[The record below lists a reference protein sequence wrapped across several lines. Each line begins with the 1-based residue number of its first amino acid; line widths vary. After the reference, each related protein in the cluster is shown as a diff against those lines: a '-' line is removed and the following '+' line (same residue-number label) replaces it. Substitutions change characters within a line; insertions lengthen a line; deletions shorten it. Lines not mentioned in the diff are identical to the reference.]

1 MGSGPGPAGDQ
12 PVLWN
17 PFANMAGLAG
27 HAVTIASGDGATVFD
42 AAGRPYL
49 DALASLWYCNV
60 GHGRGELAD
69 AAAAQMRR
77 LAGYQIFESYSNPPA
92 EELARRLAALAP
104 VRDAKVFLT
113 PGGGSDAVET
123 AAKLA
128 RAYWRAIGQPDK
140 LVTIGRSHA
149 YHGMNAY
156 GTSLGGIPANADPF
170 LPLVSHVDHVAWD
183 DPAALDKTIEQ
194 LGAGRVAAFFCE
206 PVIGAGGVYP
216 PPPGYLESV
225 RDICRRHE
233 VLFIAD
239 EVITGFGRLGAWF
252 GSGRFGLDPDMI
264 TAAKGLSSGYAP
276 IGAVIVGSR
285 VAEPFWRAGSA
296 EVFRHGYTYSGHPA
310 SCAVA
315 LANLD
320 LIERERLVERVAELE
335 PVLARSL
342 APLAAHQL
350 VAEVRAGTGLLAGV
364 EIAEEAR
371 IADPGLGARLVVG
384 IRDRGVITR
393 LLRGTALQVSPPFV
407 ITEAEIARIAEVFEA
422 ALDAEAAG

>member
-92 EELARRLAALAP
+92 EALARRLAELAP
-104 VRDAKVFLT
+104 VPGAKVFLT

-216 PPPGYLESV
+216 PPPGY
-225 RDICRRHE
+225 
-233 VLFIAD
+233 
-239 EVITGFGRLGAWF
+239 
-252 GSGRFGLDPDMI
+252 
-264 TAAKGLSSGYAP
+264 
-276 IGAVIVGSR
+276 
-285 VAEPFWRAGSA
+285 
-296 EVFRHGYTYSGHPA
+296 
-310 SCAVA
+310 
-315 LANLD
+315 
-320 LIERERLVERVAELE
+320 
-335 PVLARSL
+335 
-342 APLAAHQL
+342 PLWM
-350 VAEVRAGTGLLAGV
+350 
-364 EIAEEAR
+364 
-371 IADPGLGARLVVG
+371 P
-384 IRDRGVITR
+384 
-393 LLRGTALQVSPPFV
+393 TALS
-407 ITEAEIARIAEVFEA
+407 
-422 ALDAEAAG
+422 